1 VPQEP
6 FLRSRAGRVALLA
19 MLSVDIFVIPVL
31 LTLDVIPMRVGDV
44 VFAATMVVAISAMG
58 TGKGRR
64 LVLAVALAAFVIQ
77 FFRFVEKNQL
87 FIVAD
92 AALSALAMAT
102 FAGMVLVDVFR
113 QEPVADRL
121 LDVIL
126 AYLLIGTMFA
136 FVYEA
141 VNVLHPGSLTLDGRD
156 VTPAGYV
163 YFSFTTMTS
172 VGFGD
177 ALPMRPVSRA
187 IAMAQALTGQL
198 YVAVLIA
205 RFVGARHAA
214 AGRDGGAS

>member
-1 VPQEP
+1 
-6 FLRSRAGRVALLA
+6 VALLA

-31 LTLDVIPMRVGDV
+31 LTLEIIPMRVGDV

-87 FIVAD
+87 FVVAD

-121 LDVIL
+121 IDVIL